1 MNVIEMRGITK
12 NFGTTHA
19 LKSVDFDLRK
29 GEILSLM
36 GENGAGKTTLMRVL
50 YGMYVPDEGEMFYH
64 GEKIEFH
71 RPIDAIRRGICM
83 VHQHFML
90 VPFLSVTDNIIAGD
104 EPTRGLFLDKKKA
117 RAQVKS
123 LIDEYHFN
131 LDPDALVD
139 SLSVGE
145 RQRVEILKALYR
157 DAKILILDEPSA
169 VLTPSEVDE
178 LFVSLRLLKQK
189 GTSIVIITHKLYETL
204 SIADRIAVLRDG
216 VMIDRN
222 VDPKGCD
229 SVSLSEM
236 MVGRPIKLDEKH
248 PSQNIGEPYFCV
260 EDLCLEEDGI
270 EKLKHISFQIR
281 KGEIYGIAGVEGN
294 GQTQL
299 LDTVTGGVKP
309 KSMKLTV
316 DGKEISG
323 DAHDFI
329 QHKIGHVPA
338 DRMTQGLALPMSVR
352 ENMILGY
359 HDFPEFSNHGF
370 LKQKHI
376 SEYAKTN
383 VERYQIKTA
392 SIEMPVGSL
401 SGGNQQKVVMARVL
415 SRDLDVLVVAHPT
428 RGVDIGSSEYLHKQI
443 LNFRDQGKAV
453 LLISADLDEVCTL
466 SDRLAV
472 IYDGKLV
479 AECKPEEYSKIQ
491 LGLLMTGSPLEDV
504 IKGANA
510 HA

>member
-1 MNVIEMRGITK
+1 MNIIEMRGITK
-12 NFGTTHA
+12 TFGNTHA
-19 LKSVDFDLRK
+19 LKQVDFELRK
-29 GEILSLM
+29 GEVLSLL

-50 YGMYVPDEGEMFYH
+50 YGMYAPDSGEILYEGEPV
-64 GEKIEFH
+64 EFH
-71 RPIDAIRRGICM
+71 RPVDAIKRGICM

-90 VPFLSVTDNIIAGD
+90 VPYFTVTENVIAGE
-104 EPTRGLFLDKKKA
+104 EPTRGIFVDQKKA
-117 RAQVKS
+117 RQQVKD
-123 LIDEYHFN
+123 LIDKYHFH

-157 DAKILILDEPSA
+157 DTKILILDEPSA
-169 VLTPSEVDE
+169 VLTPSEVDD
-178 LFVSLRLLKQK
+178 LFDSLRLLKQN

-204 SIADRIAVLRDG
+204 AIADRIAVLRDG
-216 VMIDRN
+216 EMIDRD
-222 VDPKGCD
+222 VDPKGAD
-229 SVSLSEM
+229 VVMLSEM

-248 PSQNIGEPYFCV
+248 PAKEIGKPFFCV
-260 EDLCLEEDGI
+260 EHLNVVEDGVA
-270 EKLKHISFQIR
+270 KLKDVSFQIR

-299 LDTVTGGVKP
+299 LDAVTGTIKP
-309 KSMKLTV
+309 QSMRLTI
-316 DGKEISG
+316 DGQEIRG

-329 QHKIGHVPA
+329 QHKVGHVPA

-359 HDFPEFSNHGF
+359 HDFPEFSRKGF
-370 LKQKHI
+370 LRQKYI
-376 SEYAKTN
+376 SEYTRKN
-383 VERYQIKTA
+383 VEKFQVKTA
-392 SIEMPVGSL
+392 SIDTPVGKL

-428 RGVDIGSSEYLHKQI
+428 RGVDIGSSEYLHQQI
-443 LNFRDQGKAV
+443 LAFRDAGKAV
-453 LLISADLDEVCTL
+453 LLISADLDEVYTL

-472 IYDGKLV
+472 IYDGRLV
-479 AECKPEEYSKIQ
+479 AECVPEEYTKVQ
-491 LGLLMTGSPLEDV
+491 LGLLMTGRALET
-504 IKGANA
+504 AREERE